1 MLTIKLLSY
10 YLTEEKT
17 KYVFLPDGTV
27 KWREPILAPPPYAD
41 PALQSPTE
49 ITIVSSTGK
58 SDAVYKTTSKDNQ
71 KGNLITNIVDH
82 RVIYDS
88 TTELQGQS
96 NLCPTNTAVHGVHVL
111 RLDFQLSYRSDFPT
125 PQ

>member
-1 MLTIKLLSY
+1 MF
-10 YLTEEKT
+10 
-17 KYVFLPDGTV
+17 FLPDGTV

-58 SDAVYKTTSKDNQ
+58 SDAVYKTTSKDSQ
-71 KGNLITNIVDH
+71 KGNIITNIVDH

-96 NLCPTNTAVHGVHVL
+96 NLCPTKTVVHGVHVL